1 MACAE
6 VDSHEISWL
15 FLIFNLLSRRDF
27 AYIGNMHVV
36 RLLDYAYS
44 QNMHMWDLHDY
55 AYFQNMHILVWV
67 DYAYHLNVHICV
79 HMHTVFAIDV
89 LINTSSSTTS
99 TGVYSTTF
107 VHVQHESPFLTTRR
121 ISTSE
126 IFACPQRNFTL
137 RGTWYKYSELGI
149 KVQLLAKK
157 RILTICALYTHYS
170 ELRAWSFGHV
180 QLCQSVL
187 LLWIMPQHYEQWN
200 EDLFW
205 FSLTLARA
213 AEEYL
218 GIETSKCVRAKTW
231 RERKMLCFV
240 CEQRTSRCSLEG
252 GIRRFQFMK
261 LVDSKH
267 IGAFHPFLINE
278 SAALV

>member
-1 MACAE
+1 MASCAE
-6 VDSHEISWL
+6 VDSHEILWL

-27 AYIGNMHVV
+27 AYIGNMHIV

-99 TGVYSTTF
+99 TGVYSSTF

-126 IFACPQRNFTL
+126 ICACPQRNFTL
-137 RGTWYKYSELGI
+137 RGTWYKYSELG
-149 KVQLLAKK
+149 VQPSTVACLE
-157 RILTICALYTHYS
+157 THSHY
-170 ELRAWSFGHV
+170 
-180 QLCQSVL
+180 LCIVYP
-187 LLWIMPQHYEQWN
+187 LLWAP
-200 EDLFW
+200 
-205 FSLTLARA
+205 
-213 AEEYL
+213 
-218 GIETSKCVRAKTW
+218 
-231 RERKMLCFV
+231 
-240 CEQRTSRCSLEG
+240 SLELWPRPLVS
-252 GIRRFQFMK
+252 IRVA
-261 LVDSKH
+261 LVDHAAALWTMKWGFVLIQPH
-267 IGAFHPFLINE
+267 IGK
-278 SAALV
+278 SSW